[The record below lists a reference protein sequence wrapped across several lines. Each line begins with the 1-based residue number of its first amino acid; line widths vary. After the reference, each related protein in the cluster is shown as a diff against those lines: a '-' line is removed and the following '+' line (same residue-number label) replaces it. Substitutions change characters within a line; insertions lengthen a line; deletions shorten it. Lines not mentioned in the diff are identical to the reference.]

1 MGLGSSRHRIDT
13 ARCNPLALTPQRK
26 SDALAR
32 RNPTPPDSNAEAPA
46 KARLN
51 RDGFRQF
58 RRITPYLRPHRLKF
72 AVGIVFI
79 MVSGVL
85 TLIVTRLWGQL
96 GGVGVDAQAGQGGFE
111 LPLPID
117 ASDLGQIGL
126 AIFLVLVLQSALSF
140 IRIWLFGEI
149 TTRMLKALREDAF
162 ASMITQPMAFFD
174 TRRVGDLGSRI
185 AADIEAIRDTFTV
198 VLAELIRQT
207 IIIGGG
213 LLALMTF
220 SWKLTLLMLGT
231 LPVAMLAAMG
241 FGRFIRKLSKKTQ
254 DAVAGSNTIVSE
266 TLTGII
272 SVKAFAREAYELAR
286 YRERVEEVR
295 GIALRTAL
303 WRGAFASFI
312 IIMIFG
318 AITLVLF
325 QGASMLKSGELNSE
339 HFFSFLLM
347 TGLVAG
353 SIGGIASIFGDLQR
367 GFGAIEEV
375 MDMIVLDR
383 EPVNL
388 DEQEPSAHSPQHGLT
403 VRFDGV
409 GFHYP
414 NRPDVRVLD
423 GINLEIRAG
432 ETVALVGGS
441 GAGKSTLASLIT
453 AFRPP
458 TDGILRID
466 GAPIGEHDLT
476 ALRRRMALVPQEVIL
491 FGGTIEDNIRYGR
504 PDASEDDVHRAAED
518 ALALPFIE
526 SFPEGFDTLVG
537 ERGVQLSGGQR
548 QRIALARAFLRDPE
562 LLLLDEATSALD
574 AVSEKAIQ
582 NALERLMNGRTSLI
596 IAHRL
601 STVRSADRIAVME
614 GGRIVE
620 VGDHESLMATNG
632 RYRELV
638 EHQLDRDD
646 TPTDHD
652 PALGAS

>member
-1 MGLGSSRHRIDT
+1 M
-13 ARCNPLALTPQRK
+13 
-26 SDALAR
+26 AR
-32 RNPTPPDSNAEAPA
+32 RRSAPTDPHAEPPH
-46 KARLN
+46 KGKLN
-51 RDGFRQF
+51 RDGVRQF
-58 RRITPYLRPHRLKF
+58 RRITPYLRPHRIKF
-72 AVGIVFI
+72 AVGIVLI
-79 MVSGVL
+79 TLSGVL
-85 TLIVTRLWGQL
+85 TLLVTRLWGQL
-96 GGVGVDAQAGQGGFE
+96 GGVGVDSTAGQGGFE

-117 ASDLGQIGL
+117 AGDLRQIGV
-126 AIFLVLVLQSALSF
+126 AIFLVLVVQSALSF

-162 ASMITQPMAFFD
+162 AGMITQPMAFFD

-198 VLAELIRQT
+198 VLAELVRQT

-231 LPVAMLAAMG
+231 LPVAMIAAMG

-266 TLTGII
+266 TLTGIV
-272 SVKAFAREAYELAR
+272 SVKAFAREAFELAR
-286 YRERVEEVR
+286 YRDRVEEVR

-312 IIMIFG
+312 IVMIFG
-318 AITLVLF
+318 AITIVLF

-339 HFFSFLLM
+339 QFFSFLLM

-353 SIGGIASIFGDLQR
+353 SIGGIANIFGDLQR

-375 MDMIVLDR
+375 MDLIQRDR
-383 EPVNL
+383 EPVDL
-388 DEQEPSAHSPQHGLT
+388 EEETAAARQSRGLA

-423 GINLEIRAG
+423 SIDLELRSG
-432 ETVALVGGS
+432 ETLALVGGS
-441 GAGKSTLASLIT
+441 GAGKSTLASLVT
-453 AFRPP
+453 AFRAP
-458 TDGILRID
+458 TDGTLTVD
-466 GAPIGEHDLT
+466 GIPVAEHGLS

-491 FGGTIEDNIRYGR
+491 FGGTIEENIRYGR
-504 PDASEDDVHRAAED
+504 PDASEDEVRQAAED

-526 SFPEGFDTLVG
+526 AFPDGFATLVG

-574 AVSEKAIQ
+574 AASVKAIQ
-582 NALERLMNGRTSLI
+582 EALDRLMQGRTSLV

-620 VGDHESLMATNG
+620 IGDHETLMAQGG

-638 EHQLDRDD
+638 EHQLEGTSGSA
-646 TPTDHD
+646 TPDSGEAT
-652 PALGAS
+652 S

>member
-1 MGLGSSRHRIDT
+1 MGFRKVAHPSFAPHR
-13 ARCNPLALTPQRK
+13 N

-32 RNPTPPDSNAEAPA
+32 RNRTPSDPNAEPPA
-46 KARLN
+46 KAKLN

-58 RRITPYLRPHRLKF
+58 KRISPYLRPHRLKF
-72 AVGIVFI
+72 AVGIVLI
-79 MVSGVL
+79 TLSGVL

-96 GGVGVDAQAGQGGFE
+96 GGVGVDASAGRSGFD

-117 ASDLGQIGL
+117 AGDLKQIGI
-126 AIFLVLVLQSALSF
+126 AIFVVLVVQSALSF

-198 VLAELIRQT
+198 VLAELVRQT

-266 TLTGII
+266 TLTGIV

-312 IIMIFG
+312 IVMIFG
-318 AITLVLF
+318 AITIVLF

-339 HFFSFLLM
+339 QFFSFLLM

-353 SIGGIASIFGDLQR
+353 SIGGIANIFGDLQR

-375 MDMIVLDR
+375 MDLIVR
-383 EPVNL
+383 EREGVDLAETEAPRRT
-388 DEQEPSAHSPQHGLT
+388 ESRGLA

-414 NRPDVRVLD
+414 NRPDVQVLN
-423 GINLEIRAG
+423 GIDLDIQAG
-432 ETVALVGGS
+432 ETLALVGGS

-453 AFRPP
+453 AFRVP
-458 TDGILRID
+458 TGGTLNVDGK
-466 GAPIGEHDLT
+466 AIGDHDLT
-476 ALRRRMALVPQEVIL
+476 SLRRRMALVPQEVIL
-491 FGGTIEDNIRYGR
+491 FGGTIEENIRYGR
-504 PDASEDDVHRAAED
+504 PDASEADVHQAAAD

-526 SFPEGFDTLVG
+526 EFPEGFATLVG

-574 AVSEKAIQ
+574 AASEKAIQ
-582 NALERLMNGRTSLI
+582 DALERLMKGRTSLV

-620 VGDHESLMATNG
+620 IGDHDTLMATGG

-638 EHQLDRDD
+638 EHQLEG
-646 TPTDHD
+646 TKP
-652 PALGAS
+652 S

>member
-1 MGLGSSRHRIDT
+1 M
-13 ARCNPLALTPQRK
+13 
-26 SDALAR
+26 AR
-32 RNPTPPDSNAEAPA
+32 RRSAPTDPHAEPPH
-46 KARLN
+46 KGKLN
-51 RDGFRQF
+51 RDGVRQF
-58 RRITPYLRPHRLKF
+58 RRITPYLRPHRIKF
-72 AVGIVFI
+72 AVGIVLI
-79 MVSGVL
+79 TLSGVL
-85 TLIVTRLWGQL
+85 TLLVTRLWGQL
-96 GGVGVDAQAGQGGFE
+96 GGVGVDSTAGQGGFE
-111 LPLPID
+111 LPLSIEFG
-117 ASDLGQIGL
+117 DLRQIGV
-126 AIFLVLVLQSALSF
+126 AIFLVLVVQSALSF

-162 ASMITQPMAFFD
+162 AGMITQPMAFFD

-198 VLAELIRQT
+198 VLAELVRQT

-231 LPVAMLAAMG
+231 LPVAMIAAMG

-266 TLTGII
+266 TLTGIV
-272 SVKAFAREAYELAR
+272 SVKAFAREAFELAR
-286 YRERVEEVR
+286 YRDRVEEVR

-312 IIMIFG
+312 IVMIFG
-318 AITLVLF
+318 AITIVLF

-339 HFFSFLLM
+339 QFFSFLLM

-353 SIGGIASIFGDLQR
+353 SIGGIANIFGDLQR

-375 MDMIVLDR
+375 MDLIQRDR
-383 EPVNL
+383 EPVDL
-388 DEQEPSAHSPQHGLT
+388 EEETAASPQSRGLA

-423 GINLEIRAG
+423 GIDLELRSG
-432 ETVALVGGS
+432 ETLALVGGS
-441 GAGKSTLASLIT
+441 GAGKSTLASLVT
-453 AFRPP
+453 AFRAP
-458 TDGILRID
+458 TDGTLTVD
-466 GAPIGEHDLT
+466 GIPVAEHGLS

-491 FGGTIEDNIRYGR
+491 FGGTIEENIRYGR
-504 PDASEDDVHRAAED
+504 PDASEDKVRQAAED

-526 SFPEGFDTLVG
+526 AFPDGFATLVG

-574 AVSEKAIQ
+574 AASEKAIQ
-582 NALERLMNGRTSLI
+582 EALDRLMQGRTSLV

-620 VGDHESLMATNG
+620 IGDHETLMAQGG

-638 EHQLDRDD
+638 EHQLEGTSGSA
-646 TPTDHD
+646 TPDSGEAT
-652 PALGAS
+652 S

>member
-1 MGLGSSRHRIDT
+1 M
-13 ARCNPLALTPQRK
+13 
-26 SDALAR
+26 AR
-32 RNPTPPDSNAEAPA
+32 RNRTPSDPNAEAPA
-46 KARLN
+46 KAKLN

-58 RRITPYLRPHRLKF
+58 KRIRPYLRPHRLKF
-72 AVGIVFI
+72 AVGIVLI
-79 MVSGVL
+79 TLSGVL
-85 TLIVTRLWGQL
+85 TLVVTRLWGQL
-96 GGVGVDAQAGQGGFE
+96 GGVGVDASAGRSGFD

-117 ASDLGQIGL
+117 AGDLKQIGI
-126 AIFLVLVLQSALSF
+126 AIFVVLVVQSALSF

-198 VLAELIRQT
+198 VLAELVRQT

-266 TLTGII
+266 TLTGIV

-312 IIMIFG
+312 IVMIFG
-318 AITLVLF
+318 AITIVLF

-339 HFFSFLLM
+339 QFFSFLLM

-353 SIGGIASIFGDLQR
+353 SIGGIANIFGDLQR

-375 MDMIVLDR
+375 MDLIVR
-383 EPVNL
+383 EREGVDLAETEAPRRT
-388 DEQEPSAHSPQHGLT
+388 ESRGLT
-403 VRFDGV
+403 VRFESV

-414 NRPDVRVLD
+414 NRSDVQVLN
-423 GINLEIRAG
+423 GIDLDIQAG
-432 ETVALVGGS
+432 ETLALVGGS

-453 AFRPP
+453 AFRAP
-458 TDGILRID
+458 TGGTLDVDGK
-466 GAPIGEHDLT
+466 AIGDHDLT

-491 FGGTIEDNIRYGR
+491 FGGTIEENIRYGR
-504 PDASEDDVHRAAED
+504 PNASESEVRKAAAD

-526 SFPEGFDTLVG
+526 EFPEGFATLVG

-574 AVSEKAIQ
+574 AASEKAIQ
-582 NALERLMNGRTSLI
+582 DALDRLMKGRTSLV

-620 VGDHESLMATNG
+620 IGDHDTLMASGG

-638 EHQLDRDD
+638 EHQLEG
-646 TPTDHD
+646 TKS
-652 PALGAS
+652 A

>member
-1 MGLGSSRHRIDT
+1 M
-13 ARCNPLALTPQRK
+13 
-26 SDALAR
+26 AR
-32 RNPTPPDSNAEAPA
+32 RRSAPTDPHAEPPH
-46 KARLN
+46 KGKLN
-51 RDGFRQF
+51 RDGVRQF
-58 RRITPYLRPHRLKF
+58 RRITPYLRPHRIKF
-72 AVGIVFI
+72 AVGIVLI
-79 MVSGVL
+79 TLSGVL
-85 TLIVTRLWGQL
+85 TLVVTRLWGQL
-96 GGVGVDAQAGQGGFE
+96 GGVGVDSTAGQGGFE

-117 ASDLGQIGL
+117 AGDLRQIGV
-126 AIFLVLVLQSALSF
+126 AIFLVLVVQSALSF

-162 ASMITQPMAFFD
+162 AGMITQPMAFFD

-198 VLAELIRQT
+198 VLAELVRQT

-231 LPVAMLAAMG
+231 LPVAMIAAMG

-266 TLTGII
+266 TLTGIV

-286 YRERVEEVR
+286 YRDRVEEVR

-312 IIMIFG
+312 IVMIFG
-318 AITLVLF
+318 AITIVLF

-339 HFFSFLLM
+339 QFFSFLLM

-353 SIGGIASIFGDLQR
+353 SIGGIANIFGDLQR

-375 MDMIVLDR
+375 MDLIQRDR
-383 EPVNL
+383 EPVDL
-388 DEQEPSAHSPQHGLT
+388 EEETAASPQGRGLA

-423 GINLEIRAG
+423 GIDLELRSG
-432 ETVALVGGS
+432 ETLALVGGS
-441 GAGKSTLASLIT
+441 GAGKSTLASLVT
-453 AFRPP
+453 AFRAP
-458 TDGILRID
+458 TDGTLTVD
-466 GAPIGEHDLT
+466 GIPVAEHGLS

-491 FGGTIEDNIRYGR
+491 FGGSIEENIRYGR
-504 PDASEDDVHRAAED
+504 PDASENEVRQAAED

-526 SFPEGFDTLVG
+526 AFPDGFATLVG

-574 AVSEKAIQ
+574 AASEKAIQ
-582 NALERLMNGRTSLI
+582 EALDRLMQGRTSLV

-614 GGRIVE
+614 SGRIVE
-620 VGDHESLMATNG
+620 IGDHETLMAQGG

-638 EHQLDRDD
+638 EHQLEGTSDSA
-646 TPTDHD
+646 TPDSGE
-652 PALGAS
+652 AAS

>member
-1 MGLGSSRHRIDT
+1 M
-13 ARCNPLALTPQRK
+13 
-26 SDALAR
+26 AR
-32 RNPTPPDSNAEAPA
+32 RRSAPTDPHAEPPH
-46 KARLN
+46 KGKLN
-51 RDGFRQF
+51 RDGVRQF
-58 RRITPYLRPHRLKF
+58 RRITPYLRPHRIKF
-72 AVGIVFI
+72 AVGIVLI
-79 MVSGVL
+79 TLSGVL
-85 TLIVTRLWGQL
+85 TLLVTRLWGQL
-96 GGVGVDAQAGQGGFE
+96 GGVGVDSTAGQGGFE

-117 ASDLGQIGL
+117 AGDLRQIGV
-126 AIFLVLVLQSALSF
+126 AIFLVLVVQSALSF

-162 ASMITQPMAFFD
+162 AGMITQPMAFFD

-198 VLAELIRQT
+198 VLAELVRQS

-231 LPVAMLAAMG
+231 LPVAMIAAMG

-266 TLTGII
+266 TLTGIV

-312 IIMIFG
+312 IVMIFG
-318 AITLVLF
+318 AITIVLF
-325 QGASMLKSGELNSE
+325 QGASMLKNGELNSE
-339 HFFSFLLM
+339 QFFSFLLM

-353 SIGGIASIFGDLQR
+353 SIGGIANIFGDLQR

-375 MDMIVLDR
+375 MDLIQRDR
-383 EPVNL
+383 EPVDL
-388 DEQEPSAHSPQHGLT
+388 EEETAGATQSRGLAI
-403 VRFDGV
+403 RFDGV

-423 GINLEIRAG
+423 GIDLELRSG
-432 ETVALVGGS
+432 ETLALVGGS
-441 GAGKSTLASLIT
+441 GAGKSTLASLVT
-453 AFRPP
+453 AFRAP
-458 TDGILRID
+458 TDGTLTVD
-466 GAPIGEHDLT
+466 GIPVAEHGLS

-491 FGGTIEDNIRYGR
+491 FGGTIEENIRYGR
-504 PDASEDDVHRAAED
+504 PDASEDEVRQAAED
-518 ALALPFIE
+518 ALALPFIKA
-526 SFPEGFDTLVG
+526 FPDGFATLVG

-574 AVSEKAIQ
+574 AASEKAIQ
-582 NALERLMNGRTSLI
+582 EALDRLMQGRTSLV

-620 VGDHESLMATNG
+620 IGDHETLMTQGG

-638 EHQLDRDD
+638 EHQLEGTSGSA
-646 TPTDHD
+646 TPESGE
-652 PALGAS
+652 AAS

>member
-1 MGLGSSRHRIDT
+1 MT
-13 ARCNPLALTPQRK
+13 TTRCHIIALTTQRK
-26 SDALAR
+26 SLDLAR
-32 RNPTPPDSNAEAPA
+32 SNRTPTDPNANAPA
-46 KARLN
+46 KAKLN

-58 RRITPYLRPHRLKF
+58 SRIAPYLRPHRLKF
-72 AVGIVFI
+72 AIGIALI
-79 MVSGVL
+79 TVSGIL
-85 TLIVTRLWGQL
+85 TLLVTRLWGQL
-96 GGVGVDAQAGQGGFE
+96 GGVGVDASSGQGGFE

-117 ASDLGQIGL
+117 AGDLKQIGI
-126 AIFLVLVLQSALSF
+126 AIFMVLVLQSALSF

-174 TRRVGDLGSRI
+174 NRRVGDLGSRI

-254 DAVAGSNTIVSE
+254 DAIAGSNTIVSE
-266 TLTGII
+266 TLTGIV
-272 SVKAFAREAYELAR
+272 SVKAFAREAFELNR
-286 YRERVEEVR
+286 YRQRIEEVR

-312 IIMIFG
+312 IVMIFG

-325 QGASMLKSGELNSE
+325 QGATMLKNGELSSE
-339 HFFSFLLM
+339 QFFSFLLM

-353 SIGGIASIFGDLQR
+353 SIGGLANIFGDLQR

-375 MDMIVLDR
+375 MDLIVKEREAVDLTRLDTPR
-383 EPVNL
+383 ST
-388 DEQEPSAHSPQHGLT
+388 DSQGLT
-403 VRFDGV
+403 IRFDNV
-409 GFHYP
+409 SFHYP
-414 NRPDVRVLD
+414 NRPETMVLD
-423 GINLEIRAG
+423 GINLELTAG
-432 ETVALVGGS
+432 ETLALVGGS

-453 AFRPP
+453 AFRAP
-458 TDGILRID
+458 TNGLLEVDGM
-466 GAPIGEHDLT
+466 AVANHDLT

-491 FGGTIEDNIRYGR
+491 FGGTIEENIRYGR
-504 PDASEDDVHRAAED
+504 PGASEADVRKAAED
-518 ALALPFIE
+518 ALALPFIDG
-526 SFPEGFDTLVG
+526 FPEGFSTLVG
-537 ERGVQLSGGQR
+537 ERGIQLSGGQR

-574 AVSEKAIQ
+574 AASEKAIQ
-582 NALERLMNGRTSLI
+582 NALERLLQKRTSLV

-620 VGDHESLMATNG
+620 IGDHGTLMAAGG

-638 EHQLDRDD
+638 EHQLED
-646 TPTDHD
+646 TNP
-652 PALGAS
+652 

>member
-1 MGLGSSRHRIDT
+1 M
-13 ARCNPLALTPQRK
+13 
-26 SDALAR
+26 AR
-32 RNPTPPDSNAEAPA
+32 RRSTPTDPHAEPPH
-46 KARLN
+46 KGKLN
-51 RDGFRQF
+51 RDGVRQF
-58 RRITPYLRPHRLKF
+58 RRITPYLCPHRIKF
-72 AVGIVFI
+72 AVGIVLI
-79 MVSGVL
+79 TLSGVL
-85 TLIVTRLWGQL
+85 TLVVTRLWGQL
-96 GGVGVDAQAGQGGFE
+96 GGVGVDSTAGQGGFE

-117 ASDLGQIGL
+117 AGDLRQIGV
-126 AIFLVLVLQSALSF
+126 AIFLVLVVQSALSF

-162 ASMITQPMAFFD
+162 AGMITQPMAFFD

-198 VLAELIRQT
+198 VLAELVRQT

-231 LPVAMLAAMG
+231 LPVAMIAAIG

-266 TLTGII
+266 TLTGIV

-286 YRERVEEVR
+286 YRDRVEEVR

-312 IIMIFG
+312 IVMIFG
-318 AITLVLF
+318 AITIVLF

-339 HFFSFLLM
+339 QFFSFLLM

-353 SIGGIASIFGDLQR
+353 SIGGIANIFGDLQR

-375 MDMIVLDR
+375 MDLIQRDR
-383 EPVNL
+383 EPVDL
-388 DEQEPSAHSPQHGLT
+388 EEETAASPQGRGLA

-423 GINLEIRAG
+423 GIDLELRSG
-432 ETVALVGGS
+432 ETLALVGGS
-441 GAGKSTLASLIT
+441 GAGKSTLASLVT
-453 AFRPP
+453 AFRAP
-458 TDGILRID
+458 TDGTLTVD
-466 GAPIGEHDLT
+466 GIPVAEHGLS

-491 FGGTIEDNIRYGR
+491 FGGSIEENIRYGR
-504 PDASEDDVHRAAED
+504 PDASEDEVRQAAED

-526 SFPEGFDTLVG
+526 AFPDGFATLVG

-574 AVSEKAIQ
+574 AASEKAIQ
-582 NALERLMNGRTSLI
+582 EALDRLMQGRTSLV

-614 GGRIVE
+614 SGRIVE
-620 VGDHESLMATNG
+620 IGDHETLMAQGG

-638 EHQLDRDD
+638 EHQLEGTSGSA
-646 TPTDHD
+646 TPDSGE
-652 PALGAS
+652 AAS

>member
-1 MGLGSSRHRIDT
+1 ML
-13 ARCNPLALTPQRK
+13 
-26 SDALAR
+26 
-32 RNPTPPDSNAEAPA
+32 
-46 KARLN
+46 
-51 RDGFRQF
+51 
-58 RRITPYLRPHRLKF
+58 ITL
-72 AVGIVFI
+72 
-79 MVSGVL
+79 SGVL
-85 TLIVTRLWGQL
+85 TLLVTRLWGQL
-96 GGVGVDAQAGQGGFE
+96 GGVGVDSTAGQGGFE

-117 ASDLGQIGL
+117 AGDLRQIGV
-126 AIFLVLVLQSALSF
+126 AIFLVLVVQSALSF

-162 ASMITQPMAFFD
+162 AGMITQPMAFFD

-198 VLAELIRQT
+198 VLAELVRQT

-231 LPVAMLAAMG
+231 LPVAMIAAMG

-266 TLTGII
+266 TLTGIV
-272 SVKAFAREAYELAR
+272 SVKAFAREAFELAR
-286 YRERVEEVR
+286 YRDRVEEVR

-312 IIMIFG
+312 IVMIFG
-318 AITLVLF
+318 AITIVLF

-339 HFFSFLLM
+339 QFFSFLLM

-353 SIGGIASIFGDLQR
+353 SIGGIANIFGDLQR

-375 MDMIVLDR
+375 MDLIQRDR
-383 EPVNL
+383 EPVDL
-388 DEQEPSAHSPQHGLT
+388 EEETAAARQSRGLT

-423 GINLEIRAG
+423 GIDLELRSG
-432 ETVALVGGS
+432 ETLALVGGS
-441 GAGKSTLASLIT
+441 GAGKSTLASLVT
-453 AFRPP
+453 AFRAP
-458 TDGILRID
+458 TDGTLTVD
-466 GAPIGEHDLT
+466 GIPVAEHGLS

-491 FGGTIEDNIRYGR
+491 FGGSIEENIRYGR
-504 PDASEDDVHRAAED
+504 PDASEDEVRQAAED

-526 SFPEGFDTLVG
+526 AFPDGFATLVG

-574 AVSEKAIQ
+574 AASEKAIQ
-582 NALERLMNGRTSLI
+582 EALDRLMQGRTSLV

-620 VGDHESLMATNG
+620 IGDHETLMAQGG

-638 EHQLDRDD
+638 EHQLEGTSGSA
-646 TPTDHD
+646 TPDSGEAT
-652 PALGAS
+652 S

>member
-1 MGLGSSRHRIDT
+1 MPQR
-13 ARCNPLALTPQRK
+13 NPLP
-26 SDALAR
+26 LAR
-32 RNPTPPDSNAEAPA
+32 RRSAPTDPHAEPPH
-46 KARLN
+46 KGKLN
-51 RDGFRQF
+51 RDGARQF
-58 RRITPYLRPHRLKF
+58 RRITPYLRPHRIKF
-72 AVGIVFI
+72 AVGIVLI
-79 MVSGVL
+79 TLSGVL
-85 TLIVTRLWGQL
+85 TLLVTRLWGQL
-96 GGVGVDAQAGQGGFE
+96 GGVGVDSTAGQGGFE

-117 ASDLGQIGL
+117 AGDLRQIGV
-126 AIFLVLVLQSALSF
+126 AIFLVLVVQSALSF

-162 ASMITQPMAFFD
+162 AGMITQPMAFFD

-198 VLAELIRQT
+198 VLAELVRQS

-231 LPVAMLAAMG
+231 LPVAMIAAMG

-266 TLTGII
+266 TLTGIV

-312 IIMIFG
+312 IVMIFG
-318 AITLVLF
+318 AITIVLF
-325 QGASMLKSGELNSE
+325 QGASMLKNGELNSE
-339 HFFSFLLM
+339 QFFSFLLM

-353 SIGGIASIFGDLQR
+353 SIGGIANIFGDLQR

-375 MDMIVLDR
+375 MDLIQRDR
-383 EPVNL
+383 EPVDL
-388 DEQEPSAHSPQHGLT
+388 EEETAGATQSHGLA

-423 GINLEIRAG
+423 GIDLELRSG
-432 ETVALVGGS
+432 ETLALVGGS
-441 GAGKSTLASLIT
+441 GAGKSTLASLVT
-453 AFRPP
+453 AFRAP
-458 TDGILRID
+458 TDGTLTVD
-466 GAPIGEHDLT
+466 GIPMAEHGLS

-491 FGGTIEDNIRYGR
+491 FGGTIEENIRYGR
-504 PDASEDDVHRAAED
+504 PDASEDEVRQAAED
-518 ALALPFIE
+518 ALALPFIKA
-526 SFPEGFDTLVG
+526 FPDGFATLVG

-574 AVSEKAIQ
+574 AASEKAIQ
-582 NALERLMNGRTSLI
+582 EALDRLMQGRTSLV

-620 VGDHESLMATNG
+620 IGDHETLMTQGG

-638 EHQLDRDD
+638 EHQLEGTSGSA
-646 TPTDHD
+646 TPESGE
-652 PALGAS
+652 AAS

>member
-1 MGLGSSRHRIDT
+1 M
-13 ARCNPLALTPQRK
+13 
-26 SDALAR
+26 AR
-32 RNPTPPDSNAEAPA
+32 RRSAPTDPHAEPPH
-46 KARLN
+46 KGKLN
-51 RDGFRQF
+51 RDGVRQF
-58 RRITPYLRPHRLKF
+58 RRITPYLRPHRIKF
-72 AVGIVFI
+72 AVGIVLI
-79 MVSGVL
+79 TLSGVL
-85 TLIVTRLWGQL
+85 TLVVTRLWGQL
-96 GGVGVDAQAGQGGFE
+96 GGVGVDSTAGQGGFE

-117 ASDLGQIGL
+117 AGDLRQIGV
-126 AIFLVLVLQSALSF
+126 AIFLVLVVQSALSF

-162 ASMITQPMAFFD
+162 AGMITQPMAFFD

-198 VLAELIRQT
+198 VLAELVRQT

-231 LPVAMLAAMG
+231 LPVAMIAAMG

-266 TLTGII
+266 TLTGIV

-286 YRERVEEVR
+286 YRDRVEEVR

-312 IIMIFG
+312 IVMIFG
-318 AITLVLF
+318 AITIVLF

-339 HFFSFLLM
+339 QFFSFLLM

-353 SIGGIASIFGDLQR
+353 SIGGIANIFGDLQR

-375 MDMIVLDR
+375 MDLIQRDR
-383 EPVNL
+383 EPVDL
-388 DEQEPSAHSPQHGLT
+388 EEETAASPQGRGLA

-423 GINLEIRAG
+423 GIDLELRSG
-432 ETVALVGGS
+432 ETLALVGGS
-441 GAGKSTLASLIT
+441 GAGKSTLASLVT
-453 AFRPP
+453 AFRAP
-458 TDGILRID
+458 TDGTLTVD
-466 GAPIGEHDLT
+466 GIPVAEHGLS

-491 FGGTIEDNIRYGR
+491 FGGSIEENIRYGR
-504 PDASEDDVHRAAED
+504 PDASENEVRQAAED

-526 SFPEGFDTLVG
+526 AFPDGFATLVG

-574 AVSEKAIQ
+574 AASEKAIQ
-582 NALERLMNGRTSLI
+582 EALDRLMQGRTSLV

-614 GGRIVE
+614 SGRIVE
-620 VGDHESLMATNG
+620 IGDHETLMAQGG

-638 EHQLDRDD
+638 EHQLEGTSGSA
-646 TPTDHD
+646 TPDSGE
-652 PALGAS
+652 AAS

>member
-1 MGLGSSRHRIDT
+1 M
-13 ARCNPLALTPQRK
+13 
-26 SDALAR
+26 AR
-32 RNPTPPDSNAEAPA
+32 RRSTPSDPHAEPP
-46 KARLN
+46 KKGKLN

-58 RRITPYLRPHRLKF
+58 GRVAPYLRPHRIKF
-72 AVGIVFI
+72 SIGLVLITL
-79 MVSGVL
+79 SGVL
-85 TLIVTRLWGQL
+85 TLVVTRLWGQL
-96 GGVGVDAQAGQGGFE
+96 GGVGVDPTAGKAGFD

-117 ASDLGQIGL
+117 PGNLQHIGL
-126 AIFLVLVLQSALSF
+126 AIFGVLVVQSTFSF

-162 ASMITQPMAFFD
+162 ASMIPQPMAFFD

-198 VLAELIRQT
+198 VLAELIRQS

-266 TLTGII
+266 TLTGIV
-272 SVKAFAREAYELAR
+272 SVKAFAREAFELAR

-295 GIALRTAL
+295 GIALRTAM

-312 IIMIFG
+312 IVMIFG

-325 QGASMLKSGELNSE
+325 QGASMLKSGEINSE
-339 HFFSFLLM
+339 QFFSFLLM

-353 SIGGIASIFGDLQR
+353 SIGGIANIFGELQR

-375 MDMIVLDR
+375 MDLIERDR
-383 EPVNL
+383 EPVDL
-388 DEQEPSAHSPQHGLT
+388 DLDRAPIPGSERGLSVT
-403 VRFDGV
+403 FQQV

-414 NRPDVRVLD
+414 NREDVRVLD
-423 GINLEIRAG
+423 GIDLELRAG

-453 AFRPP
+453 AFRAP
-458 TDGILRID
+458 TDGSLLVD
-466 GAPIGEHDLT
+466 GTPIGDHGLT
-476 ALRRRMALVPQEVIL
+476 ELRRRMALVPQEVIL
-491 FGGTIEDNIRYGR
+491 FGGTIEENIRYGR
-504 PDASEDDVHRAAED
+504 PNASDDDVRKAAED

-526 SFPEGFDTLVG
+526 GFPEGLDTLVG

-574 AVSEKAIQ
+574 AASEKAIQ
-582 NALERLMNGRTSLI
+582 DALERLMKDRTSLV

-620 VGDHESLMATNG
+620 VGDHETLMAAGG

-638 EHQLDRDD
+638 EHQLDRGDAPSDD
-646 TPTDHD
+646 
-652 PALGAS
+652 GAASSAS

>member
-1 MGLGSSRHRIDT
+1 M
-13 ARCNPLALTPQRK
+13 
-26 SDALAR
+26 AR
-32 RNPTPPDSNAEAPA
+32 RRSAPTDPHAEPPH
-46 KARLN
+46 KGKLN
-51 RDGFRQF
+51 RDGVRQF
-58 RRITPYLRPHRLKF
+58 RRITPYLRPHRIKF
-72 AVGIVFI
+72 AVGIVLI
-79 MVSGVL
+79 TLSGVL
-85 TLIVTRLWGQL
+85 TLLVTRLWGQL
-96 GGVGVDAQAGQGGFE
+96 GGVGVDSTAGQGGFE

-117 ASDLGQIGL
+117 AGDLRQIGV
-126 AIFLVLVLQSALSF
+126 AIFLVLVVQSALSF

-162 ASMITQPMAFFD
+162 AGMITQPMAFFD

-198 VLAELIRQT
+198 VLAELVRQT

-231 LPVAMLAAMG
+231 LPVAMIAAMG

-266 TLTGII
+266 TLTGIV
-272 SVKAFAREAYELAR
+272 SVKAFAREAFELAR
-286 YRERVEEVR
+286 YRDRVEEVR

-312 IIMIFG
+312 IVMIFG
-318 AITLVLF
+318 AITIVLF

-339 HFFSFLLM
+339 QFFSFLLM

-353 SIGGIASIFGDLQR
+353 SIGGIANIFGDLQR

-375 MDMIVLDR
+375 MDLIQRDR
-383 EPVNL
+383 EPVDL
-388 DEQEPSAHSPQHGLT
+388 EEETAAARQSRGLA

-423 GINLEIRAG
+423 SIDLELRSG
-432 ETVALVGGS
+432 ETLALVGGS
-441 GAGKSTLASLIT
+441 GAGKSTLASLVT
-453 AFRPP
+453 AFRAP
-458 TDGILRID
+458 TDGTLTVD
-466 GAPIGEHDLT
+466 GIPVAEHGLS

-491 FGGTIEDNIRYGR
+491 FGGTIEENIRYGR
-504 PDASEDDVHRAAED
+504 PDASENEVRQAAED

-526 SFPEGFDTLVG
+526 AFPDGFATLVG

-548 QRIALARAFLRDPE
+548 QRIALARAFRRDPE

-574 AVSEKAIQ
+574 AASEKAIQ
-582 NALERLMNGRTSLI
+582 EALDRLMQGRTSLV

-620 VGDHESLMATNG
+620 IGDHETLMAQGG

-638 EHQLDRDD
+638 EHQLEGTSGSA
-646 TPTDHD
+646 TPDSGEAT
-652 PALGAS
+652 S

>member
-1 MGLGSSRHRIDT
+1 M
-13 ARCNPLALTPQRK
+13 
-26 SDALAR
+26 AR
-32 RNPTPPDSNAEAPA
+32 RRTPPSDPHSAPPR
-46 KARLN
+46 KGKRN

-58 RRITPYLRPHRLKF
+58 GRIAPYLRPHRLKF
-72 AVGIVFI
+72 AAGIVLI
-79 MVSGVL
+79 TLSGVL
-85 TLIVTRLWGQL
+85 TLVVTRLWGQL
-96 GGVGVDAQAGQGGFE
+96 GGVGVDPTAGQAGFD

-117 ASDLGQIGL
+117 AGDLRQIGV
-126 AIFLVLVLQSALSF
+126 AIFLVLVIQSALSF

-198 VLAELIRQT
+198 VLAELIRQS

-266 TLTGII
+266 TLTGIV
-272 SVKAFAREAYELAR
+272 SVKAFAREAYEVAR
-286 YRERVEEVR
+286 YRDRVEEVR

-312 IIMIFG
+312 IVMIFG
-318 AITLVLF
+318 AITIVLF
-325 QGASMLKSGELNSE
+325 QGASMLKNGELNSE
-339 HFFSFLLM
+339 QFFSFLLM

-353 SIGGIASIFGDLQR
+353 SIGGIANIFGDLQR

-375 MDMIVLDR
+375 MDLITRER
-383 EPVNL
+383 EPVVL
-388 DEQEPSAHSPQHGLT
+388 DDAPPSPARGKQGLSVTFEQ
-403 VRFDGV
+403 V

-414 NRPDVRVLD
+414 NRPDVRVLN
-423 GINLEIRAG
+423 GIDLELRAG

-453 AFRPP
+453 AFRAP
-458 TDGILRID
+458 TDGQLRID
-466 GAPIGEHDLT
+466 GQPIADHGLT
-476 ALRRRMALVPQEVIL
+476 DLRRRMALVPQEVIL
-491 FGGTIEDNIRYGR
+491 FGGTIEENIRYGR
-504 PDASEDDVHRAAED
+504 PDASEAAVRQAAED

-526 SFPEGFDTLVG
+526 GFPEGFDTLVG

-574 AVSEKAIQ
+574 AASEKAIQ
-582 NALERLMNGRTSLI
+582 DALERLMQGRTSLV

-620 VGDHESLMATNG
+620 VGDHETLMARGG

-638 EHQLDRDD
+638 EHQLDRGD
-646 TPTDHD
+646 TPSEPDA
-652 PALGAS
+652 PLGAS

>member
-1 MGLGSSRHRIDT
+1 M
-13 ARCNPLALTPQRK
+13 
-26 SDALAR
+26 AR
-32 RNPTPPDSNAEAPA
+32 RHASPSDPNATPPR
-46 KARLN
+46 KGKLN

-58 RRITPYLRPHRLKF
+58 GRVAPYLRPHRIKL
-72 AVGIVFI
+72 AVGLVLITL
-79 MVSGVL
+79 SGVL
-85 TLIVTRLWGQL
+85 TLVVTRLWGQL
-96 GGVGVDAQAGQGGFE
+96 GGVGVDPTAGKAGFD

-117 ASDLGQIGL
+117 AGDLKQIGL
-126 AIFLVLVLQSALSF
+126 AIFLVLVIQSTFSF

-198 VLAELIRQT
+198 VLAELIRQS

-266 TLTGII
+266 TLTGIV
-272 SVKAFAREAYELAR
+272 SVKAFAREAFELAR

-312 IIMIFG
+312 IVMIFG

-325 QGASMLKSGELNSE
+325 QGASMLKSGEINSE
-339 HFFSFLLM
+339 QFFSFLLM

-353 SIGGIASIFGDLQR
+353 SIGGIANIFGELQR

-375 MDMIVLDR
+375 MDLIERDR
-383 EPVNL
+383 EEVDL
-388 DEQEPSAHSPQHGLT
+388 DADQPQPAASGRGLSVT
-403 VRFDGV
+403 FDQV

-414 NRPDVRVLD
+414 NREDVRVLD
-423 GINLEIRAG
+423 GIDLELRAG

-453 AFRPP
+453 AFRAP
-458 TDGILRID
+458 TDGTLLVD
-466 GAPIGEHDLT
+466 GTPIGDHGLT

-491 FGGTIEDNIRYGR
+491 FGGTIEENIRYGR
-504 PDASEDDVHRAAED
+504 PEATQDDVRKAAED
-518 ALALPFIE
+518 ALALPFIKG
-526 SFPEGFDTLVG
+526 FPEGFDTLVG

-574 AVSEKAIQ
+574 AASEKAIQ
-582 NALERLMNGRTSLI
+582 DALERLMEHRTSLV

-620 VGDHESLMATNG
+620 VGDHDTLMAAGG

-638 EHQLDRDD
+638 EHQLDTGD
-646 TPTDHD
+646 TPT
-652 PALGAS
+652 AS

>member
-1 MGLGSSRHRIDT
+1 M
-13 ARCNPLALTPQRK
+13 
-26 SDALAR
+26 AR
-32 RNPTPPDSNAEAPA
+32 RRTPPSDPHAAPPR
-46 KARLN
+46 KGKLN

-58 RRITPYLRPHRLKF
+58 GRIAPYLGPHRLKF
-72 AVGIVFI
+72 AAGIVLI
-79 MVSGVL
+79 TLSGVL
-85 TLIVTRLWGQL
+85 TLVVTRLWGQL
-96 GGVGVDAQAGQGGFE
+96 GGVGVDPTAGQAGFD

-117 ASDLGQIGL
+117 AGDLRQIGI
-126 AIFLVLVLQSALSF
+126 AIFLVLVIQSALSF

-198 VLAELIRQT
+198 VLAELIRQS

-266 TLTGII
+266 TLTGIV
-272 SVKAFAREAYELAR
+272 SVKAFAREAYEVTR
-286 YRERVEEVR
+286 YRDRVEEVR

-312 IIMIFG
+312 IVMIFG
-318 AITLVLF
+318 AITIVLF
-325 QGASMLKSGELNSE
+325 QGASMLKNGELNSE
-339 HFFSFLLM
+339 QFFSFLLM

-353 SIGGIASIFGDLQR
+353 SIGGIANIFGDLQR

-375 MDMIVLDR
+375 MDLITRER
-383 EPVNL
+383 EPVVL
-388 DEQEPSAHSPQHGLT
+388 DDDAPSPTRSKQGLSVTFEQ
-403 VRFDGV
+403 V

-414 NRPDVRVLD
+414 NRPDVRVLN
-423 GINLEIRAG
+423 GIDLELRAG

-453 AFRPP
+453 AFRAP
-458 TDGILRID
+458 TDGQLRID
-466 GAPIGEHDLT
+466 GQPIAHHGLT
-476 ALRRRMALVPQEVIL
+476 DLRRRMALVPQEVIL
-491 FGGTIEDNIRYGR
+491 FGGTIEENIRYGR
-504 PDASEDDVHRAAED
+504 PDASEAEVRQAAED

-526 SFPEGFDTLVG
+526 GFPEGFDTLVG

-574 AVSEKAIQ
+574 AASEKAIQ
-582 NALERLMNGRTSLI
+582 DALERLMQGRTSLV

-620 VGDHESLMATNG
+620 VGDHETLMAQGG

-638 EHQLDRDD
+638 EHQLDRGD
-646 TPTDHD
+646 TPSEPDA
-652 PALGAS
+652 PLGAS